1 MGYKGKTK
9 TAYIQTEVDVDL
21 DDFEID
27 DVIEFIEDNGYTV
40 LEGKSATNMND
51 LDARIWQLYQAW
63 KLDGDDRLSFWN
75 ECHSFFSDYYNKV
88 SV

>member
-9 TAYIQTEVDVDL
+9 TAYIETEVDVDL

-27 DVIEFIEDNGYTV
+27 DVIEFIEDSGYTV

-63 KLDGDDRLSFWN
+63 KIDGDDRLSFWN